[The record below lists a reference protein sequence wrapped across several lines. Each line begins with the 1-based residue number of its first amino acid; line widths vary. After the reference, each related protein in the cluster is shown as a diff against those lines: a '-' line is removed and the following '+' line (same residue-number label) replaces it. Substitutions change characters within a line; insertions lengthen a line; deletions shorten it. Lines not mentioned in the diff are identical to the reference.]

1 MDSTSIRTVP
11 RWLHVWAILTVI
23 VTALLLVVGGFV
35 TTFRVGMADPVWP
48 TEPWYLL
55 GVSWS
60 EPKAGFLVEH
70 THRLL
75 GFLVGG
81 LASVLAL
88 GLWWT
93 DRNSST
99 RWLGLAGLVAL
110 LATFGQFHRAMIK
123 QADDPLVVWPVG
135 IIAAMLVVLAIVLVL
150 ALLGWRND
158 RPAGGIRL
166 LVVLVLVGV
175 MIQGLLGGLR
185 VRLNAIAGTDLAAVH
200 GSFAQ
205 IVFALLIAVALLTG
219 RVTRAVGIPPDAARK
234 LRWQTSCLVLFTFIQ
249 IVWGAW
255 IRHYPGPLSNRM
267 HLFFAFVV
275 VGFATLAIKQALSDP
290 VSRER
295 FKVPARFMM
304 GLITIQVLLGIEA
317 WMGKFLTGTLPEFEN
332 LTRKDADKAVI
343 RTAHA
348 HIGTWIL
355 AVAVIFHLLAR
366 RKGADVI
373 GPSAAASVNSHD
385 PALSDVRSSS

>member
-1 MDSTSIRTVP
+1 MDSTSNRLVP

-35 TTFRVGMADPVWP
+35 TTFRVGMADPIWP

-55 GVSWS
+55 GISWS

-88 GLWWT
+88 GAWWT
-93 DRNSST
+93 GRKSST
-99 RWLGLAGLVAL
+99 KWIGVVGLVAL
-110 LATFGQFHRAMIK
+110 LATFGQFHRVMIK

-135 IIAAMLVVLAIVLVL
+135 IISAMLAVLAIVLVL
-150 ALLGWRND
+150 AILGWRHD
-158 RPAGGIRL
+158 RHAGELRL
-166 LVVLVLVGV
+166 LVVLALVGV

-205 IVFALLIAVALLTG
+205 VVFALLIAVAVLSG
-219 RVTRAVGIPPDAARK
+219 RAKRQPEIPAVVGRK
-234 LRWQTSCLVLFTFIQ
+234 LRWQTSSLVLFTFIQ

-255 IRHYPGPLSNRM
+255 IRHFPGPLSNRM

-295 FKVPARFMM
+295 FKVPARFLM
-304 GLITIQVLLGIEA
+304 GLITIQVLFGIEA
-317 WMGKFLTGTLPEFEN
+317 WMGKFLTGTLPELE
-332 LTRKDADKAVI
+332 TITADKAFI
-343 RTAHA
+343 RTTHA

-355 AVAVIFHLLAR
+355 GVAVIFYLLAR
-366 RKGADVI
+366 RKGVDGD
-373 GPSAAASVNSHD
+373 GPSNAASVDSQD
-385 PALSDVRSSS
+385 PALSDVRSVS